1 MWDLRW
7 VLAGLGALLLIGVYL
22 ASKGLFRRA
31 SAARHARARNGRQEP
46 SIDAPQQLQSDY
58 ARAADD
64 EPHAGGFD
72 ADERDAATELAAEG
86 DAYHD
91 GESPKSPAKRP
102 KPAPERAVERVIALR
117 LVPRTGDEIST
128 ESAVLALRA
137 LRLRHGRY
145 GIFHHLSD
153 GGETRYSVASL
164 TEPGSFDLTKLVGS
178 TIAGLSVFMVLPG
191 RGDPVERFDMM
202 IATARDLAQTL
213 DADLLD
219 ERGSSWSIQ
228 RERYIREEIIEYR
241 YQLEHA

>member
-7 VLAGLGALLLIGVYL
+7 VLAGLGALLLVGVYL

-31 SAARHARARNGRQEP
+31 SGRRAAARGGRQEP
-46 SIDAPQQLQSDY
+46 SIDAPPRLDAEDAQS
-58 ARAADD
+58 
-64 EPHAGGFD
+64 
-72 ADERDAATELAAEG
+72 ADEEPTTALDSDAFEAAVQSAVDG
-86 DAYHD
+86 DASHRS
-91 GESPKSPAKRP
+91 GSSPLSAKKS
-102 KPAPERAVERVIALR
+102 KPAREKPAERIIALR

-137 LRLRHGRY
+137 AGLQHGRY

-153 GGETRYSVASL
+153 SGETRYSVASL
-164 TEPGSFDLTKLVGS
+164 TEPGSFDLAKLAHS
-178 TIAGLSVFMVLPG
+178 TIAGLSVFMILPAS
-191 RGDPVERFDMM
+191 GDPVERFDAM
-202 IATARDLAQTL
+202 IAAARDLAQQL

-241 YQLEHA
+241 YLIEHA